1 MIFFQKQKKG
11 KRIVLHNRSLGMP
24 TYYGSYSGKLF
35 KYKHTVYQPFQED
48 WNETME
54 DAFSDST
61 GNNITRE
68 RISS

>member
-1 MIFFQKQKKG
+1 
-11 KRIVLHNRSLGMP
+11 MP
-24 TYYGSYSGKLF
+24 TYYGSYSEKLF

-48 WNETME
+48 CNKTME

-61 GNNITRE
+61 ENNINRE